1 MELQTNWKPNDNYAF
16 GLGYT
21 RTESYD
27 GTTCDNPDATS
38 AADGSACNDEMN
50 VRVPRN
56 QLNLIGTKI
65 FNKNLSSTIKVKY
78 VGERR
83 DYGNT
88 NNGFTDVILSKY
100 VVADLVTSYK
110 LFDTYNL
117 NISAKNILG
126 ARYSEAYEYKAPG
139 RSINFMLKK
148 SY

>member
-1 MELQTNWKPNDNYAF
+1 MALNFESVVNDWLISVILVANNWFKIQLHLPSCLNTQSYKIQNRYQSTKPKA
-16 GLGYT
+16 
-21 RTESYD
+21 
-27 GTTCDNPDATS
+27 S
-38 AADGSACNDEMN
+38 AVAA
-50 VRVPRN
+50 
-56 QLNLIGTKI
+56 TKI